1 MNMKQ
6 YKYILIILFIL
17 TTKLSYSQESITDR
31 RMTEEQAK
39 SIVEETLKDSSLHNV
54 IGDNSILTDK
64 KKVIE
69 FAEFILFDIYGKKN
83 IESQEPYDVF
93 QIDKYW
99 LISGTLSKETK
110 GGTFMMIIDSR
121 NHKIIRLSHGK

>member
-1 MNMKQ
+1 
-6 YKYILIILFIL
+6 
-17 TTKLSYSQESITDR
+17 
-31 RMTEEQAK
+31 MTEEQAK

>member
-1 MNMKQ
+1 MKQ